1 MKIDSSWSLFL
12 DRDGV
17 INQRIIDD
25 YVKTWEEFVF
35 MPDAVETI
43 AYFRQL
49 FKYIFVVT
57 NQQGIG
63 KGIMTEQDLAHIHQK
78 MQAEL
83 SIHDKTNLPI
93 INRIFHCSSLKSAN
107 DINRKPQ
114 IGMALQAKNIF
125 QNVDFQKS
133 IMIGD
138 SISDM
143 EFGRKAGIITIFFGK
158 EIIAE
163 TENKWIDFKCTDWQE
178 VRKLISI
185 NLYEYEKNNAY

>member
-17 INQRIIDD
+17 INQRIVDD

-35 MPDAVETI
+35 MPYSIETI
-43 AYFRQL
+43 AHFRQL

-63 KGIMTEQDLAHIHQK
+63 KGIMTTQDLAHIHQR
-78 MQAEL
+78 MQTAL
-83 SIHDKTNLPI
+83 ATQNKTNLPM
-93 INRIFHCSSLKSAN
+93 INQIFHCPSLKSAN

-114 IGMALQAKNIF
+114 IGMALQAKKIF
-125 QNVDFQKS
+125 KEVDFQKS
-133 IMIGD
+133 IMLGD

-143 EFGRKAGIITIFFGK
+143 EFGRNAGMTTIFFGK
-158 EIIAE
+158 EITTE
-163 TENKWIDFKCTDWQE
+163 TESKWIDFRCTGWQE
-178 VRKLISI
+178 VQRLISP
-185 NLYEYEKNNAY
+185 

>member
-17 INQRIIDD
+17 INQRIVDD

-35 MPDAVETI
+35 MPHAIETI
-43 AYFRQL
+43 AHFRQF

-63 KGIMTEQDLAHIHQK
+63 KGVMTEQDLAHIHQQ

-83 SIHDKTNLPI
+83 SIQNKTNLPM
-93 INRIFHCSSLKSAN
+93 INHIFHCPSLKSAN

-125 QNVDFQKS
+125 QDIDFQKS

-143 EFGRKAGIITIFFGK
+143 EFGRKAGMTTIFFGK
-158 EIIAE
+158 EIITPA
-163 TENKWIDFKCTDWQE
+163 ENKWIDFRCTDWQE
-178 VRKLISI
+178 VQRLISI
-185 NLYEYEKNNAY
+185 T